1 MKVPVSQ
8 VRVLKVMDFFLVG
21 FQGEL
26 GTDADAILAAQL
38 EEEHFGCIL
47 EFGGGS

>member
-1 MKVPVSQ
+1 
-8 VRVLKVMDFFLVG
+8 MDFFLVG
-21 FQGEL
+21 CQGEL